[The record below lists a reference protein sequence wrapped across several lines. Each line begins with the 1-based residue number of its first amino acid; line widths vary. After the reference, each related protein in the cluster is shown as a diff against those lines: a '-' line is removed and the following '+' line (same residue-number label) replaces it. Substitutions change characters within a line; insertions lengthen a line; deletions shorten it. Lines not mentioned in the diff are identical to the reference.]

1 MRKRTCPPVAVCGVA
16 CLEWNLRIE
25 HKAGLVMAT
34 TSLGI
39 ALEIFSAKEDRSRF
53 DCSGK
58 HLGCLIWASKG
69 LRYGLSGSRVAESG
83 NVLNEVLKGNRP
95 DRQRRV
101 ASGEIQ
107 PVPKP

>member
-1 MRKRTCPPVAVCGVA
+1 MESADRDLTFSASAKEERV
-16 CLEWNLRIE
+16 
-25 HKAGLVMAT
+25 
-34 TSLGI
+34 SS
-39 ALEIFSAKEDRSRF
+39 LEIFSAKEDRSRL